1 MSSTTRLGVF
11 HRSMVVAVIAVR
23 VVEVAVDDV
32 VDVVAVRDR
41 LVTTTGA
48 VHVIF
53 VVTSAAVSRCTAV
66 GVCVGH
72 IESMFVYMVPVGVVE
87 VAIMQIVDVVAVFN
101 GGVSTVWSMHMCVVW
116 MFVACVIRIA
126 HFDSFMVVV

>member
-1 MSSTTRLGVF
+1 
-11 HRSMVVAVIAVR
+11 MVVTVIAVWM
-23 VVEVAVDDV
+23 VEVAVDNV
-32 VDVVAVRDR
+32 VDVVAVRYGF
-41 LVTTTGA
+41 VTTTGTM
-48 VHVIF
+48 HVIF
-53 VVTSAAVSRCTAV
+53 VVTCAAVSRCTTV

-87 VAIMQIVDVVAVFN
+87 VAIVQIVDVVAVFN